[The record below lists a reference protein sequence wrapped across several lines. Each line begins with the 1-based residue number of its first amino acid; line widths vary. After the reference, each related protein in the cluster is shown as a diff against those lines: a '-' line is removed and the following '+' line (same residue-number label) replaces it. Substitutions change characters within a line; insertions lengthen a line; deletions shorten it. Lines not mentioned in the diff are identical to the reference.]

1 MKLYDTDYVI
11 VDSKTLEPKESLNII
26 YGEDSLQ
33 EELQNNQLGKNEIA
47 ISMTK
52 LPKRLQD
59 KYLQHI
65 KFNTT

>member
-11 VDSKTLEPKESLNII
+11 VDRKTFEPKESLDII

-52 LPKRLQD
+52 LPKRLQN

>member
-11 VDSKTLEPKESLNII
+11 VDRKTLEPKESLDII

>member
-11 VDSKTLEPKESLNII
+11 VDSETLEPKESLNII
-26 YGEDSLQ
+26 YGKDSLQ